1 MGMKK
6 DKIHSVIE
14 KGYVYIGGNLYK
26 KRNGRIKNGTAENDL
41 DHRINKLKRDEHFT
55 LFGYIEFYNTTKT
68 RLEIIEAHMKDQL
81 ENYFQH
87 VGNDHFIVPINKY
100 STKDTYVIACAMGL
114 LYGISE
120 AERRGYEYT
129 VHWVR

>member
-26 KRNGRIKNGTAENDL
+26 KRDGRIKNGTAENNL

-87 VGNDHFIVPINKY
+87 IKNDHFIVPINKY
-100 STKDTYVIACAMGL
+100 STKDTYAIACAMGL
-114 LYGISE
+114 RYGISE

-129 VHWVR
+129 VQWVR